1 MRRNKA
7 DLESESEGE
16 DGSEDEEK
24 GEERVMHEDNVDLE
38 AQEEGEGDEKRGIT
52 YKIAKNKVIAINIMY

>member
-7 DLESESEGE
+7 DLESESEGGG

-52 YKIAKNKVIAINIMY
+52 YKIAKNKVIAMF